1 MRVLSVSA
9 LAISVITLI
18 SVSLTRIDVLS
29 SAAATGCSSPTELG
43 QSGAMLGPLRIPVF
57 SGGGHAKIEFKPG
70 YATKVL
76 LVPRR
81 RWVGRL
87 SLRGVRCSDGRALR
101 FAYHDE
107 ELPGPPL
114 SQQDFARAG
123 TLVPRLPPPP
133 RTLKLARYGYTGY
146 MLFSDEGNWRLRA
159 YRKGQLVGAITV
171 AVTPFST

>member
-18 SVSLTRIDVLS
+18 SVSLTRIDVPS
-29 SAAATGCSSPTELG
+29 IAAATGCSSPTELG

-57 SGGGHAKIEFKPG
+57 SGGDHAKIKFKPG

-81 RWVGRL
+81 RWLGRL

-107 ELPGPPL
+107 ELPRPPL

-159 YRKGQLVGAITV
+159 YRKGRLVGSITV
-171 AVTPFST
+171 AVTPFSS